1 MRTED
6 ERNAKNVA
14 KNVAKNAVKNAVK
27 NAQVVSAPQVLLGAK
42 DCVNEQRRLPADCLS
57 ISCRDR
63 KMPRSLDD
71 FAVFS
76 APALFVVLW
85 ASGFIGA
92 KFGLAYAEPL
102 TFLSLRMSALVV
114 LLGAVAV
121 VTRPKWPDR
130 VGIARSALTG
140 LMVHGLYLGGVFV
153 AIENGLSAGLVA
165 LVVSLQPV
173 LTSTLAN
180 RWLGE
185 RVLPRQWL
193 GLALGLIGVYLIV
206 RENIAAGETKPLA
219 WLAATL
225 ALLGISVGTLY
236 QKRFGGS
243 IDMRSGMLVQYAAAG
258 ILFMSGAALFETRT
272 VHWTPQ
278 FVFALCWLVFVLSFG
293 AIWLLYFLI
302 RRAAATRV
310 VSLFYLTPPVTALMA
325 WLLFDERLS
334 PLSLVGMAICVA
346 GVFLVNLRPAGA
358 AA

>member
-1 MRTED
+1 
-6 ERNAKNVA
+6 
-14 KNVAKNAVKNAVK
+14 
-27 NAQVVSAPQVLLGAK
+27 
-42 DCVNEQRRLPADCLS
+42 
-57 ISCRDR
+57 
-63 KMPRSLDD
+63 MPRSLDD
-71 FAVFS
+71 FAVFA
-76 APALFVVLW
+76 APGIFVVLW

-102 TFLSLRMSALVV
+102 TFLSLRMLALVL
-114 LLGAVAV
+114 LLGAVIL

-130 VGIARSALTG
+130 AGMGRSALTG

-173 LTSTLAN
+173 LTSTIAN

-193 GLALGLIGVYLIV
+193 GLALGLLGVYLIV
-206 RENIAAGETKPLA
+206 RENIATGETRPLA

-225 ALLGISVGTLY
+225 ALFGISVGTLY
-236 QKRFGGS
+236 QKRFGAG
-243 IDMRSGMLVQYAAAG
+243 IDMRTGMFVQYAAAG
-258 ILFMSGAALFETRT
+258 LLFALGAMIFENRT
-272 VHWTPQ
+272 VQWTPQ
-278 FVFALCWLVFVLSFG
+278 FIFALSWLVFVLSFG

-325 WLLFDERLS
+325 WLLFDERLP
-334 PLSLVGMAICVA
+334 PLSLLGMAICVA
-346 GVFLVNLRPAGA
+346 GVFLVNWRPGGA
-358 AA
+358 TA